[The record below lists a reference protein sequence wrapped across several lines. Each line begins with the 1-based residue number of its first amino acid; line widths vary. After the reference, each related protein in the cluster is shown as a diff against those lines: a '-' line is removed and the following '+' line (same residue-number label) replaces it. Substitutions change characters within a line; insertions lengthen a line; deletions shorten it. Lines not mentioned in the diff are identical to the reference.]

1 METVKVKAKDLLE
14 ALENK
19 DYVVK
24 IISGAKIKISHIDLE
39 KVKHLPK

>member
-14 ALENK
+14 ALDNTY
-19 DYVVK
+19 YVVK

-39 KVKHLPK
+39 KAKHLPK